1 MSKTTDLA
9 DASAKPTPLKSKLP
23 ARLDFWQ
30 SATGLFLALFMWLH
44 MFFVA
49 SILLGKDAMYTVAK
63 FFEGYHFF
71 GQPYP
76 ILVTIAAA
84 GVFAVLIAHAG
95 LAMRK
100 FPANY
105 RQYSTF
111 RRHMKSLRH
120 DDTNLWFIQ
129 VFTGFAMFFMVSIHL
144 YIMMTQPHTIDPY
157 GSGDRM
163 VTDWMWPLYLLLLL
177 AVELHASIGLYR
189 LAVKWGW
196 FEGKDAQATRR
207 RLKQAKW
214 AVTVFFLVM
223 GLATLAAYIK
233 VGLDNRDNYG
243 QRYVPSWE
251 RQTQAPTPQ
260 ALIPAAQSAAPDT
273 TAPSVV
279 DSAVEVDAPLASDA
293 VVEPSG
299 QDVGTD

>member
-1 MSKTTDLA
+1 MSKSSGLTETS
-9 DASAKPTPLKSKLP
+9 ASPQPLKKSKLP
-23 ARLDFWQ
+23 ARLDLLQ

-49 SILLGKDAMYTVAK
+49 SILLGKDAMYVVAK
-63 FFEGYHFF
+63 FFEGYYFF

-84 GVFAVLIAHAG
+84 FIFAVLILHAG

-105 RQYSTF
+105 RQYSNF
-111 RRHMKSLRH
+111 RSHMKTMRH
-120 DDTNLWFIQ
+120 DDTNFWFIQ

-157 GSGDRM
+157 GAGDRM

-196 FEGKDAQATRR
+196 FEGKDPQITRK
-207 RLKQAKW
+207 RLKRAKW
-214 AVTVFFLVM
+214 GVTIFFLVL

-243 QRYVPSWE
+243 ERYVPSWQQE
-251 RQTQAPTPQ
+251 M
-260 ALIPAAQSAAPDT
+260 T
-273 TAPSVV
+273 TAPERMEAEPAMTVV
-279 DSAVEVDAPLASDA
+279 PAQEELGQASD
-293 VVEPSG
+293 
-299 QDVGTD
+299 QTH